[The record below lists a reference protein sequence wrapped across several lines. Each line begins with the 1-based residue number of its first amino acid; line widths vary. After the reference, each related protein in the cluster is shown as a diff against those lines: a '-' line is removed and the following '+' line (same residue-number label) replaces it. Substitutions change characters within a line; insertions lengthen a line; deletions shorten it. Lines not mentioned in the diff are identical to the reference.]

1 MWLYSRDLD
10 NPSHH
15 RVIALVEDKIDKKEK
30 TMRNLFMTLGLLL
43 SLGVS
48 AVHAEVTITS
58 KSYQKVIKKKKA
70 KWVKATKVVP
80 GNVVLYINT
89 VANKGSENAKN
100 LTVVNAV
107 PEHMS
112 YIKNSA
118 KCKGKCD
125 ITFSIDGGKHFAKPS
140 KLIVK
145 DKKTKKR
152 RRARA
157 SEYTTIKWV
166 IPSLKGGKKTTVQ
179 YKARLQ

>member
-1 MWLYSRDLD
+1 MKRLMIQIGL
-10 NPSHH
+10 
-15 RVIALVEDKIDKKEK
+15 
-30 TMRNLFMTLGLLL
+30 TLALL
-43 SLGVS
+43 S
-48 AVHAEVTITS
+48 AAAQAEVTITS
-58 KSYQKVIKKKKA
+58 KSYQKVIKHKKA

-89 VANKGSENAKN
+89 VHNKGKETAKN

-107 PEHMS
+107 PEHMN
-112 YIKNSA
+112 YIKGSA
-118 KCKGKCD
+118 KCKGRCD

-166 IPSLKGGKKTTVQ
+166 IPSLKGGQKTKVQ